1 MASAASGSGSAQGLY
16 NQAFGSASRRFRG
29 EDGDGSIG
37 GAPISNTAAQAFS
50 DAQNK
55 DYMKAVGPALGG
67 FADVQTARMQ
77 AEAAKQDTMWRTFAQ
92 LNAPRQSS
100 GDGGGIL
107 GAAIGAAGSILG
119 GPIGGVAAKG
129 LSKVFNFG

>member
-1 MASAASGSGSAQGLY
+1 MASLSAGSSLAQGLY
-16 NQAFGSASRRFRG
+16 NQSFGSASKRFKG
-29 EDGDGSIG
+29 EDGDGGIG

-55 DYMKAVGPALGG
+55 DYMKAVGPALDG
-67 FADVQTARMQ
+67 FANVQTARMQ
-77 AEAAKQDTMWRTFAQ
+77 AEAAKQDTIWRTFAQ

-100 GDGGGIL
+100 GGGDGIL

-119 GPIGGVAAKG
+119 GPIGEVAAKG
-129 LSKVFNFG
+129 LSKAFNLA